1 MIEFDGVGV
10 GYDGRQVL
18 GEISFSIGPGSLTAL
33 VGPNGCGK
41 TTLLRAAARRI
52 TPETG
57 RILVDGKPVELYQRR
72 EFARAVAFLPQQRPI
87 PAIPV
92 RALVSHGRFPYLGLS
107 RRLRAEDR
115 QAVERAMADAGVAD
129 WAQRDL
135 RELSGGERQR
145 VYLAM
150 ALAQNAGTILLDEPT
165 TYLDLRAQF
174 ELLGLLRR
182 LADQGACILLVIHE
196 LALALRYS
204 DRMVLL
210 DGGRLVAAGPPRQ
223 LTQQGWI
230 DRVFGVRARLT
241 GTGCWFEPAQEEKQ
255 DETPTD
261 LDREL

>member
-1 MIEFDGVGV
+1 MIEFDRVGV
-10 GYDGRQVL
+10 GYGGRQVL
-18 GEISFSIGPGSLTAL
+18 GEISFSVGPGSLTAL

-41 TTLLRAAARRI
+41 TTLLRAAARLI
-52 TPETG
+52 PHETG
-57 RILVDGKPVELYQRR
+57 RILVDGKPAEDYRRR

-115 QAVERAMADAGVAD
+115 QAVDAAMAAAGVAD
-129 WAQRDL
+129 WAERDL
-135 RELSGGERQR
+135 RQLSGGERQR

-174 ELLGLLRR
+174 ELLELLRK
-182 LADQGACILLVIHE
+182 LADRGACVLLVLHE
-196 LALALRYS
+196 LTFALRYS

-210 DGGRLVAAGPPRQ
+210 DKGKLAASGPPRA
-223 LTQQGWI
+223 LAEEGWI
-230 DRVFGVRARLT
+230 DRVFGVRTRLT
-241 GTGCWFEPAQEEKQ
+241 DTGCWFEPQKG
-255 DETPTD
+255 ET
-261 LDREL
+261 E